1 MQKFFGILA
10 LICLLILPACSLF
23 EPRDSFEDPDGQK
36 GADVLGF
43 ANILKCPQSELDAGI
58 KFVDYRIT
66 ELFANEFV
74 YTDVNEG
81 ASHSKQLFI
90 NRLNQIGNPQSVV
103 WTDAGN
109 CTRRGDT
116 IFVRESRYE
125 MTFSNGTKA
134 AGQSNFNIVKQ
145 EIYRIVKW
153 TNYPADGTLLSYLT
167 PIEE

>member
-1 MQKFFGILA
+1 MQKLFGILA
-10 LICLLILPACSLF
+10 LICLLILPVCSLF
-23 EPRDSFEDPDGQK
+23 EPRDSFEDPDEQK
-36 GADVLGF
+36 GVDVLGF
-43 ANILKCPQSELDAGI
+43 TNILKCPQSELDAGI

-74 YTDVNEG
+74 YTDLNEG
-81 ASHSKQLFI
+81 TPYSKQLFI
-90 NRLNQIGNPQSVV
+90 NRLNQIGNPQAVA

-116 IFVRESRYE
+116 ILINDSRYE

-134 AGQSNFNIVKQ
+134 AGQSDFVIVKQ
-145 EIYRIVKW
+145 EIYRIIKW
-153 TNYPADGTLLSYLT
+153 TNLADGTLLSYLT